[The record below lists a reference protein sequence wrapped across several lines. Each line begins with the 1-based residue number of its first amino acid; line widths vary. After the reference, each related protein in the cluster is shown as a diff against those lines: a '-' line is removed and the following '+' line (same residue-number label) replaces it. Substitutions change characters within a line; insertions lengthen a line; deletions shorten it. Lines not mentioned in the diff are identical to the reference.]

1 MIRVEWLDHYPPG
14 LQALSAEEW
23 EAITHF
29 SFLWTM
35 FEARVLEARDS
46 ARGITEGRCC
56 MKDLLR
62 VGRFGPPFSSP
73 QEPHCRDA
81 VEGSS
86 HV

>member
-56 MKDLLR
+56 MVRPGKAGQR
-62 VGRFGPPFSSP
+62 GVTMR
-73 QEPHCRDA
+73 
-81 VEGSS
+81 
-86 HV
+86 